1 MRKHTCGGRNLQH
14 RCPGLCRTSLQG
26 WWWNLQPFSRNQGS
40 SQEMTPQVVHLFAHR
55 SKGQGH
61 LLGVIPGLGTC
72 DSVRLESAAFLL
84 TIFTQIVPNMTIT
97 SALNFPGHS
106 ICSPP
111 RHSQCIF
118 LQLEKGGIWPHQW
131 SSCGHLSLESL
142 AGWRVFPAVW
152 RKSIWWWVPEWV
164 CAGCLTYLPS
174 TSYCAADVRA
184 FH

>member
-1 MRKHTCGGRNLQH
+1 MVDATCSSGALASAELPCKAGDGTYSPSARHGG
-14 RCPGLCRTSLQG
+14 
-26 WWWNLQPFSRNQGS
+26 NQGS

-118 LQLEKGGIWPHQW
+118 LQLEKGGI
-131 SSCGHLSLESL
+131 
-142 AGWRVFPAVW
+142 
-152 RKSIWWWVPEWV
+152 
-164 CAGCLTYLPS
+164 
-174 TSYCAADVRA
+174 
-184 FH
+184 